1 MTPAEVADILPILD
15 AELRNIA
22 ASRSIEIADRRR
34 RLARLVLICDPAMVT
49 ALEGVMGLR
58 GGT

>member
-1 MTPAEVADILPILD
+1 MSKAGKRL
-15 AELRNIA
+15 IA
-22 ASRSIEIADRRR
+22 AAEEATRSIEIADRRR

-49 ALEGVMGLR
+49 ALEGVLGLR